1 MGNFDRGCNSLLL
14 LESIKKEMKKKKDK
28 DIQELLEA
36 KKGAHNYCRHQLQG
50 VIENIYKIRK
60 QLKKPK
66 SKRWNIYSIN
76 NKLIHNQVLLNEIV
90 KHLEK
95 K

>member
-1 MGNFDRGCNSLLL
+1 
-14 LESIKKEMKKKKDK
+14 MKKKKEK

-36 KKGAHNYCRHQLQG
+36 KQAAHNYCRNHLQG
-50 VIENIYKIRK
+50 VVKNIQKLRR

-66 SKRWNIYSIN
+66 SKRWSIYSIDN
-76 NKLIHNQVLLNEIV
+76 ELIHNQVLLNEVV

>member
-1 MGNFDRGCNSLLL
+1 M
-14 LESIKKEMKKKKDK
+14 MDK
-28 DIQELLEA
+28 YRKYKSIQELLEA
-36 KKGAHNYCRHQLQG
+36 KQNAHNYCRHHIQG
-50 VIENIYKIRK
+50 VVKNIQKLRR

-66 SKRWNIYSIN
+66 SKRWSIYSIDVE
-76 NKLIHNQVLLNEIV
+76 LIHNQVLLNGII

>member
-1 MGNFDRGCNSLLL
+1 MGNFDRGCNILLL

-50 VIENIYKIRK
+50 VVENI
-60 QLKKPK
+60 
-66 SKRWNIYSIN
+66 
-76 NKLIHNQVLLNEIV
+76 
-90 KHLEK
+90 
-95 K
+95 

>member
-1 MGNFDRGCNSLLL
+1 MLNKRYQD
-14 LESIKKEMKKKKDK
+14 KKKKMKKKKKEK
-28 DIQELLEA
+28 DIQELLQA
-36 KKGAHNYCRHQLQG
+36 KQNAHKYCRHHLQG
-50 VIENIYKIRK
+50 VVKNIQKLRR

-66 SKRWNIYSIN
+66 NKRCSIYNIDN
-76 NKLIHNQVLLNEIV
+76 ELIHNQVLLNEVV